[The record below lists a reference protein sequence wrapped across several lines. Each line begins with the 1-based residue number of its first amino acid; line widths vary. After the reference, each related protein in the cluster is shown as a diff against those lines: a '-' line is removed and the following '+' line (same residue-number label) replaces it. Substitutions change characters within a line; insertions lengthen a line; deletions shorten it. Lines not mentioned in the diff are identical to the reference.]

1 MEQKL
6 VVLAEA
12 NAPGASVSEIARWH
26 RLFPAQAFK

>member
-12 NAPGASVSEIARWH
+12 NAPGKRNGIPTLRGLTAIR
-26 RLFPAQAFK
+26 